1 MNEFSYLNMI
11 ISLLKDWIRKY
22 DNDVI
27 QGFISTI
34 ANKDIEMV
42 LFNEFIQKN
51 VTLENI
57 SKKYKIDPIRMEVN
71 LRFLLLDWTK
81 YVNGGFLN
89 EVI

>member
-71 LRFLLLDWTK
+71 LRLLLLDWTK